1 MTAATNV
8 ITVGRQLESLFNDG
22 VYGGDGDGV
31 STELDGSTLF
41 LTLEN

>member
-22 VYGGDGDGV
+22 VYGGDGV